1 MKIIV
6 NTKNYTN
13 YKYDEYYDG
22 GTRFNNPY
30 VKGQVVAIKEDTRSG
45 KKGHW
50 SLGVVL
56 GVITQDEVR
65 TDMHGMVPLE
75 DIRPATIND
84 FGATNIRYI
93 DRLKKECQGEPCTT
107 IHEHKT
113 LGEDRQDSLWFY
125 GKHIATVRKDDKTF
139 IVEATGEQRI
149 YGDKSGCGDFEDLGR
164 HDNEFATKKCIAAG
178 LFDQDLQNENKV
190 HFDMNNWFA
199 IRQLDENGDIS
210 NDDVAICHTYD
221 EAIVQAETLIQ

>member
-125 GKHIATVRKDDKTF
+125 GKHIAETSRTWEDTIMNLQQRNALLLVYSTKTC
-139 IVEATGEQRI
+139 R
-149 YGDKSGCGDFEDLGR
+149 
-164 HDNEFATKKCIAAG
+164 TKIK
-178 LFDQDLQNENKV
+178 F
-190 HFDMNNWFA
+190 
-199 IRQLDENGDIS
+199 
-210 NDDVAICHTYD
+210 
-221 EAIVQAETLIQ
+221 TLI